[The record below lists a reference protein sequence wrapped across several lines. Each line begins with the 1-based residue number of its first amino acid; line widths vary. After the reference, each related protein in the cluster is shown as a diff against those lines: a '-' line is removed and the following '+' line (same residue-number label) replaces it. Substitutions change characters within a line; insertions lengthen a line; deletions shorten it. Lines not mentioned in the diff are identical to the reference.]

1 MTPRRTPADAA
12 RLALWASAFV
22 LAGLVLVQVR
32 LAGVAHGAAAPPLFG
47 GAQSAQAGMVAQA
60 GGYTALTS
68 ESGNEDILVMLDSRA
83 EELFIYHVENQS
95 SIQLLERQNV
105 PGLFAEARARAQG
118 RR

>member
-1 MTPRRTPADAA
+1 MTPRRTASDSA

-32 LAGVAHGAAAPPLFG
+32 MATVAHGAPPIFG
-47 GAQSAQAGMVAQA
+47 GAQPASAGMVAQA
-60 GGYTALTS
+60 GGYTVMTS
-68 ESGNEDILVMLDSRA
+68 ESGNEDIMVLLDSRS
-83 EELFIYHVENQS
+83 EELFVYHVENQS

-118 RR
+118 RK